1 MLTSRAHAL
10 NQSYET
16 PLMERGRLSLGF
28 SREKLAAVSAFHRIS
43 LLRRS
48 IACLLILA
56 QLGFVGGAAAKPQEP
71 EKPLH
76 DWATA
81 NDLWLQAQITPNDLV
96 PAPEPSRR
104 GLLLSYALPR
114 EQFPQIFHR
123 SAIYD
128 DALAALAFLTTGDR
142 ERAAST
148 LDAVARLVRP
158 DGSLWFS
165 YNTGDDW
172 PSEDDHESSL
182 VRTGAV
188 AWVGYAF
195 TFYLKH
201 APPCA
206 GDPGCARERAFFSA
220 TAVRL
225 AKYLLTLQ
233 VNAQSDPRD
242 GLLRLGYGTINLAYS
257 AKAKDIVELY
267 LDQPATGIS
276 TENNISAWFFLR
288 QLAEVTGDAVWRRAT
303 ERIQLGLLNHLWS
316 DALGQFNEGFASN
329 GSLDSIKALDCASWG
344 ALFLLAT
351 GERDKA
357 QRALEVTHK
366 YYATQEGDAIG
377 YGPYSDSPVYENA
390 EVGRFFFPDDPHK
403 QWRSLP
409 IVWSEGTLGVAL
421 AWLHLGQAERA
432 RQLVMG
438 LRPLSENTGLRCA
451 TLELPFQMADVPCVA
466 ASAWLVLVVAAL
478 SHNPLAEQMWK

>member
-1 MLTSRAHAL
+1 MLTSRADAL

-16 PLMERGRLSLGF
+16 PLMERGRLSLSF
-28 SREKLAAVSAFHRIS
+28 SREKLASESAVHRIS
-43 LLRRS
+43 LLRRT
-48 IACLLILA
+48 ACLLILA
-56 QLGFVGGAAAKPQEP
+56 ELAFVGGAAARPQEP

-114 EQFPQIFHR
+114 EKFPQIFHR

-128 DALAALAFLTTGDR
+128 DALAALAFLTAGDR

-148 LDAVARLVRP
+148 LDALARLVRP

-206 GDPGCARERAFFSA
+206 ADPGCARERAFFSA

-233 VNAQSDPRD
+233 VNGKSDPRD

-267 LDQPATGIS
+267 VDQPATGIS

-288 QLAEVTGDAVWRRAT
+288 QLAEVTGDAGWSRVAD
-303 ERIQLGLLNHLWS
+303 RIQLGLLNHLWN
-316 DALGQFNEGFASN
+316 DALGQFNEGFGSS

-357 QRALEVTHK
+357 RRALEVTHK

-377 YGPYSDSPVYENA
+377 YRPYSDSPVYENP
-390 EVGRFFFPDDPHK
+390 EVGSFFFPDDPRK

-438 LRPLSENTGLRCA
+438 LRPLSENAGLRCA

-466 ASAWLVLVVAAL
+466 ASAWFVLVAAAL
-478 SHNPLAEQMWK
+478 SHNNLAEAMWK

>member
-1 MLTSRAHAL
+1 
-10 NQSYET
+10 
-16 PLMERGRLSLGF
+16 MERGRLGLSF
-28 SREKLAAVSAFHRIS
+28 SCGKLATRSSVHRIS
-43 LLRRS
+43 RFHRLT
-48 IACLLILA
+48 ACLLILA
-56 QLGFVGGAAAKPQEP
+56 QLGFVADARARPQDP

-81 NDLWLQAQITPNDLV
+81 NGLWLQAQITPNDLV

-114 EQFPQIFHR
+114 EKFPQIFHR

-128 DALAALAFLTTGDR
+128 DALAALAFLTAGNR

-148 LDAVARLVRP
+148 LDALARLVRP

-206 GDPGCARERAFFSA
+206 GDRGCARERAFFSA

-257 AKAKDIVELY
+257 AKAKDITELY
-267 LDQPATGIS
+267 LDQPAAGIS

-288 QLAEVTGDAVWRRAT
+288 QLAEVTGEASWSRAAD
-303 ERIQLGLLNHLWS
+303 RIQLGLLNHLWN
-316 DALGQFNEGFASN
+316 DALGQFDEGFGSS

-351 GERDKA
+351 GEIEKA
-357 QRALEVTHK
+357 RRALGVTQN
-366 YYATQEGDAIG
+366 YYATRAGDAIG
-377 YGPYSDSPVYENA
+377 YRPYSDSPVYENP

-451 TLELPFQMADVPCVA
+451 TLELPFQMAEVPCVA

>member
-1 MLTSRAHAL
+1 MRSPRI
-10 NQSYET
+10 
-16 PLMERGRLSLGF
+16 ERGRLSVGF
-28 SREKLAAVSAFHRIS
+28 SREKLAAISAFHRLS
-43 LLRRS
+43 RFHCLT
-48 IACLLILA
+48 ACLLIIA
-56 QLGFVGGAAAKPQEP
+56 QLGFVADARARPQDP

-76 DWATA
+76 DWASA
-81 NDLWLQAQITPNDLV
+81 SDLWLRAKVIPNAVL
-96 PAPEPSRR
+96 PAPEPTRR
-104 GLLLSYALPR
+104 GLLLSYEFSPEKFPR
-114 EQFPQIFHR
+114 LFHR
-123 SAIYD
+123 SATYD
-128 DALAALAFLTTGDR
+128 DALAALTFLTVGER

-148 LDAVARLVRP
+148 LDALARLVRP

-165 YNTGDDW
+165 YNTADDW
-172 PSEDDHESSL
+172 PSEANHDTAL

-201 APPCA
+201 SPPCN
-206 GDPGCARERAFFSA
+206 GDRGCARERAFFLA

-233 VNAQSDPRD
+233 VNDQTDARD

-257 AKAKDIVELY
+257 SKEKNVVERY
-267 LDQPATGIS
+267 LDEPAKGIS
-276 TENNISAWFFLR
+276 TENNISSWFFLR
-288 QLAEVTGDAVWRRAT
+288 QLAELTGEAAWSQAAD
-303 ERIQLGLLNHLWS
+303 RIKHGLLQHLWS

-329 GSLDSIKALDCASWG
+329 GSLDSNKALDCASWG

-351 GERDKA
+351 GETEKA
-357 QRALEVTHK
+357 HKALDSTEN
-366 YYATQEGDAIG
+366 YYATRDGDAIG
-377 YGPYSDSPVYENA
+377 YRPYSDSPVFENT

-451 TLELPFQMADVPCVA
+451 TLELPFQMAEVPCVA

>member
-1 MLTSRAHAL
+1 
-10 NQSYET
+10 
-16 PLMERGRLSLGF
+16 MERGRLSLGF

-43 LLRRS
+43 LFRRS

-206 GDPGCARERAFFSA
+206 ADPGCARERAFFSA

-233 VNAQSDPRD
+233 VNGKSDPRD

-390 EVGRFFFPDDPHK
+390 EVGRFFFPHDPHK

>member
-1 MLTSRAHAL
+1 MPAPRPQTF
-10 NQSYET
+10 Q
-16 PLMERGRLSLGF
+16 
-28 SREKLAAVSAFHRIS
+28 RIS
-43 LLRRS
+43 FFRCLT
-48 IACLLILA
+48 AYLLILA
-56 QLGFVGGAAAKPQEP
+56 QLGIAVGAAAKPQNA
-71 EKPLH
+71 EKVLH

-81 NDLWLQAQITPNDLV
+81 SDLWLKAQITPNDLV

-104 GLLLSYALPR
+104 SLVVSYALPR
-114 EQFPQIFHR
+114 EKFRQLFHR
-123 SAIYD
+123 SATYD
-128 DALAALAFLTTGDR
+128 DALAALAFLTLGDR

-148 LDAVARLVRP
+148 LDALARLVRT
-158 DGSLWFS
+158 DGSLWFT
-165 YNTGDDW
+165 YNTGNDW
-172 PSEDDHESSL
+172 PSEADHESAL

-206 GDPGCARERAFFSA
+206 EDRGCARERAFFLA

-233 VNAQSDPRD
+233 VNDQTDARD
-242 GLLRLGYGTINLAYS
+242 GLLRLGYGTIRLAYT
-257 AKAKDIVELY
+257 AKAKNVIESY
-267 LDQPATGIS
+267 LDEPAKGIS

-288 QLAEVTGDAVWRRAT
+288 QLADLTGEAAWGQAAD
-303 ERIQLGLLNHLWS
+303 RIKRGLLQHLWN
-316 DALGQFNEGFASN
+316 DALGQFNEGFTSS
-329 GSLDSIKALDCASWG
+329 GSLDSNKALDCASWG

-351 GERDKA
+351 GEAEKA
-357 QRALEVTHK
+357 RRALDVTEN
-366 YYATQEGDAIG
+366 YYATRDGDAIG
-377 YGPYSDSPVYENA
+377 YRPYYDSPVYENP
-390 EVGRFFFPDDPHK
+390 EVGRFFFPDEPLK

-421 AWLHLGQAERA
+421 AWLHLGQAKRA

-438 LRPLSENTGLRCA
+438 LRPLSENAGLRCA
-451 TLELPFQMADVPCVA
+451 TLELPYQMAEVPCVA